1 VDQSFYDMRENLRSA
16 IASGRFRSSDRLNDR
31 GSDVAELFGIDSLD
45 LVELVMAF
53 ENNGLK
59 LNTIDDLMRSMDQV
73 KAK

>member
-1 VDQSFYDMRENLRSA
+1 
-16 IASGRFRSSDRLNDR
+16 
-31 GSDVAELFGIDSLD
+31 VAELFGIDSLD